1 MQNIIIFTICLVLPF
16 AYYRMLFYAAS
27 RLFDKPLLRTKTG
40 LQIHHLH
47 YGIAYIFVAS
57 LLILFLS
64 ANIYAIVF
72 LGLGLGCML
81 DEFIASL
88 MMPGDRPLE
97 LRVYRNALSKT
108 AILLSVVVLLLIL
121 MTLLFGQI

>member
-1 MQNIIIFTICLVLPF
+1 MFGFAVRLLSNAVLRCVSPIRQTTPKNQNRF
-16 AYYRMLFYAAS
+16 ADS
-27 RLFDKPLLRTKTG
+27 SSPLR
-40 LQIHHLH
+40 HPV
-47 YGIAYIFVAS
+47 YIFVAS

-97 LRVYRNALSKT
+97 LRVSRNALSKT
-108 AILLSVVVLLLIL
+108 TILLSAVVLLLIL